1 MRKHNGKDWKYYFW
15 IKKLHKIKKIIYA
28 ILDIETT
35 GGKYNEEGITEI
47 AIYKFDGHKVVD
59 QFISL
64 INPEREIQP
73 FVVNLTGI
81 NSNMLKNAPK
91 FYEVAKRIVEITED
105 CIVVAHNAK
114 FDNRILK
121 TEFKRL
127 GFEFKKRT
135 LCTVELAKELIPGQP
150 SYSLGKLTRSLGI
163 PVSDR
168 HRASG
173 DALATVTLFKML
185 LAKDSE
191 KTIIQE
197 SIRLEPK
204 FQIEPKLKDILDEL
218 PSITGVYYMHKTNGE
233 IIYIGKSK
241 NIKNRVNQ
249 HFTSINSKSKKM
261 QLQVATVTYEAT
273 GSELVALL
281 KESEEIK
288 RNKPIFNRAQRRT
301 IFTYGLFSFQDDNGY
316 LNLKVAKVNGTEE
329 PITTFSNLQ
338 SAKSFMSKTIDEN
351 NLCQK
356 LSGQYQTQSNCFN
369 YTIKQC
375 FGACI
380 NEEDPGVYN
389 ERTSKLIRQHNFENQ
404 NMVIIDYGREIDE
417 RSAILIENGVYK
429 GFGFYNLNYQIN
441 NIEILKSII
450 TPMQH
455 NRDSQHIIQSY
466 LRRNKRL
473 KVIKLN
479 VNNLNS

>member
-1 MRKHNGKDWKYYFW
+1 
-15 IKKLHKIKKIIYA
+15 
-28 ILDIETT
+28 
-35 GGKYNEEGITEI
+35 
-47 AIYKFDGHKVVD
+47 
-59 QFISL
+59 
-64 INPEREIQP
+64 
-73 FVVNLTGI
+73 
-81 NSNMLKNAPK
+81 MLRNAPK

-127 GFEFKKRT
+127 GFEYKKRT
-135 LCTVELAKELIPGQP
+135 LCTVELAKQLIPGQQ

-191 KTIIQE
+191 KSIIKD

-204 FQIEPKLKDILDEL
+204 LHIEPRLKDIIDEL
-218 PSITGVYYMHKTNGE
+218 PSITGVYYMHKADGE
-233 IIYIGKSK
+233 IVYIGKSK

-249 HFTSINSKSKKM
+249 HFTSTAPKAKKM
-261 QLQVATVTYEAT
+261 QLQVNAVTYEAT

-288 RNKPIFNRAQRRT
+288 RNKPIYNRAQRRT
-301 IFTYGLFSFQDDNGY
+301 IFTHGLFSFTDDNGY
-316 LNLKVAKVNGTEE
+316 LNLKVAKVNGKEK
-329 PITTFSNLQ
+329 PITTFANLQ
-338 SAKSFMSKTIDEN
+338 SAKSFISKTVDEH

-356 LSGQYQTQSNCFN
+356 LTGQYQTNSNCFN
-369 YTIKQC
+369 YTIKKC
-375 FGACI
+375 YGACI
-380 NEEDPGVYN
+380 CKEDPETYN
-389 ERTSKLIRQHNFENQ
+389 ERTLKIIHHHSFDNQ
-404 NMVIIDYGREIDE
+404 NMIIIDLGREHDE

-441 NIEILKSII
+441 NIDILKSII

-455 NRDSQHIIQSY
+455 NRDTQHIIQSY
-466 LRRNKRL
+466 LRQNKRL
-473 KVIKLN
+473 KILKF
-479 VNNLNS
+479 

>member
-1 MRKHNGKDWKYYFW
+1 
-15 IKKLHKIKKIIYA
+15 
-28 ILDIETT
+28 
-35 GGKYNEEGITEI
+35 
-47 AIYKFDGHKVVD
+47 VVD

-64 INPEREIQP
+64 INPEKEIQP

-81 NSNMLKNAPK
+81 NNNMLRNAPK

-127 GFEFKKRT
+127 GYEYKKRT
-135 LCTVELAKELIPGQP
+135 LCTVELAKQLIPGQQ

-185 LAKDSE
+185 LAKDSK
-191 KTIIQE
+191 KTIIKDA
-197 SIRLEPK
+197 IRLEPK
-204 FQIEPKLKDILDEL
+204 LQIEPRLKDIIDEL
-218 PSITGVYYMHKTNGE
+218 PSKTGVYYMHKADGE

-249 HFTSINSKSKKM
+249 HFTSTAPKAKKM
-261 QLQVATVTYEAT
+261 QLQVAAVTYEET

-288 RNKPIFNRAQRRT
+288 HNKPIFNRAQRRT
-301 IFTYGLFSFQDDNGY
+301 IFTHGLFSFQDDNGY
-316 LNLKVAKVNGTEE
+316 LNLKVAKVNGKEQ
-329 PITTFSNLQ
+329 PITTFANLQ
-338 SAKSFMSKTIDEN
+338 SAKSFITKTVDEH

-356 LSGQYQTQSNCFN
+356 LTGQYQTNSNCFN
-369 YTIKQC
+369 YTIKKC

-380 NEEDPGVYN
+380 NEEDPENYN
-389 ERTSKLIRQHNFENQ
+389 QRVLKIVGNQSFQNQ
-404 NMVIIDYGREIDE
+404 NMLIIDYGREIDE

-455 NRDSQHIIQSY
+455 NRDTQHIIQSY

-473 KVIKLN
+473 KV
-479 VNNLNS
+479 VNLNTNK

>member
-1 MRKHNGKDWKYYFW
+1 
-15 IKKLHKIKKIIYA
+15 
-28 ILDIETT
+28 
-35 GGKYNEEGITEI
+35 
-47 AIYKFDGHKVVD
+47 
-59 QFISL
+59 
-64 INPEREIQP
+64 
-73 FVVNLTGI
+73 
-81 NSNMLKNAPK
+81 MLRNAPK
-91 FYEVAKRIVEITED
+91 FYEVAKRIVEITEN

-135 LCTVELAKELIPGQP
+135 LCTVELSKQLIPDQA

-173 DALATVTLFKML
+173 DALATVTLFKLL
-185 LAKDSE
+185 LAKDIE
-191 KTIIQE
+191 KSIIQD

-204 FQIEPKLKDILDEL
+204 FQIEPKLKDIIDDL
-218 PSITGVYYMHKTNGE
+218 PSITGVYYMHKANGE

-249 HFTSINSKSKKM
+249 HFTSTAPKSKKM
-261 QLQVATVTYEAT
+261 QLQVSTVTYEST

-301 IFTYGLFSFQDDNGY
+301 VFTHGLFSFTDENGY
-316 LNLKVAKVNGTEE
+316 LNLKIAKVNGQEN

-338 SAKSFMSKTIDEN
+338 SAKSFISKSIEEH

-356 LSGQYQTQSNCFN
+356 LTGQYDTQTNCFN

-380 NEEDPGVYN
+380 SAEGSEVYN
-389 ERTSKLIRQHNFENQ
+389 ERTSKVINHHSFENQ

-417 RSAILIENGVYK
+417 RSAILIENGIYK

-441 NIEILKSII
+441 NIEILKNVI

-455 NRDSQHIIQSY
+455 NRDTQHIIQSY
-466 LRRNKRL
+466 LRRHKRL
-473 KVIKLN
+473 KIIKIDDAG
-479 VNNLNS
+479 NS

>member
-1 MRKHNGKDWKYYFW
+1 
-15 IKKLHKIKKIIYA
+15 
-28 ILDIETT
+28 
-35 GGKYNEEGITEI
+35 
-47 AIYKFDGHKVVD
+47 
-59 QFISL
+59 
-64 INPEREIQP
+64 
-73 FVVNLTGI
+73 
-81 NSNMLKNAPK
+81 MLRNAPK

-127 GFEFKKRT
+127 GFEYKKRT
-135 LCTVELAKELIPGQP
+135 LCTVELAKQLIPGQQ

-191 KTIIQE
+191 KSIIKD

-204 FQIEPKLKDILDEL
+204 LQIEPRLKDIIDEL
-218 PSITGVYYMHKTNGE
+218 PSITGVYYMHKSDGE

-249 HFTSINSKSKKM
+249 HFTSTTPKSKKM
-261 QLQVATVTYEAT
+261 QLQVNAVTYEAT

-301 IFTYGLFSFQDDNGY
+301 IFTHGLFSFTDNNGY
-316 LNLKVAKVNGTEE
+316 LNLKVAKINGKEM
-329 PITTFSNLQ
+329 PVTTFANLQ
-338 SAKSFMSKTIDEN
+338 SAKSFMSKTVEEY

-356 LSGQYQTQSNCFN
+356 LTGQYQTSTSCFN

-380 NEEDPGVYN
+380 NDEEPEIYN
-389 ERTSKLIRQHNFENQ
+389 ERTLKIINHHSFENQ
-404 NMVIIDYGREIDE
+404 NMVIIDYGREHDE

-441 NIEILKSII
+441 NIDILKSII
-450 TPMQH
+450 TSMQH
-455 NRDSQHIIQSY
+455 NRDTQHIIQSY
-466 LRRNKRL
+466 LRQNKRL
-473 KVIKLN
+473 KILKF
-479 VNNLNS
+479 

>member
-1 MRKHNGKDWKYYFW
+1 
-15 IKKLHKIKKIIYA
+15 
-28 ILDIETT
+28 
-35 GGKYNEEGITEI
+35 
-47 AIYKFDGHKVVD
+47 
-59 QFISL
+59 
-64 INPEREIQP
+64 
-73 FVVNLTGI
+73 
-81 NSNMLKNAPK
+81 MLRNAPK

-127 GFEFKKRT
+127 GFEYKKRT
-135 LCTVELAKELIPGQP
+135 LCTVELAKQLIPGQQ

-191 KTIIQE
+191 KSIIKD

-204 FQIEPKLKDILDEL
+204 LQIEPRLKDIIDEL
-218 PSITGVYYMHKTNGE
+218 PSITGVYYMHKSDGE

-249 HFTSINSKSKKM
+249 HFTSTTPKSKKM
-261 QLQVATVTYEAT
+261 QLQVNAVTYEAT

-288 RNKPIFNRAQRRT
+288 RNKPIFNRAQRST
-301 IFTYGLFSFQDDNGY
+301 IFTHGLFSFTDDNGY
-316 LNLKVAKVNGTEE
+316 LNLKVAKINGKEM
-329 PITTFSNLQ
+329 PVTTFANLQ
-338 SAKSFMSKTIDEN
+338 SAKSFMSKTVEEY

-356 LSGQYQTQSNCFN
+356 LTGQYQTNTSCFS

-380 NEEDPGVYN
+380 NYEEPEKYN
-389 ERTSKLIRQHNFENQ
+389 ERTLKIINHHSFENQ
-404 NMVIIDYGREIDE
+404 NMVIIDYGREHDE
-417 RSAILIENGVYK
+417 RSAIVIENGVYK

-441 NIEILKSII
+441 NIDILKSII

-455 NRDSQHIIQSY
+455 NRDTQHIIQSY
-466 LRRNKRL
+466 LRQNKRL
-473 KVIKLN
+473 KILKF
-479 VNNLNS
+479 

>member
-1 MRKHNGKDWKYYFW
+1 
-15 IKKLHKIKKIIYA
+15 
-28 ILDIETT
+28 
-35 GGKYNEEGITEI
+35 
-47 AIYKFDGHKVVD
+47 
-59 QFISL
+59 
-64 INPEREIQP
+64 
-73 FVVNLTGI
+73 
-81 NSNMLKNAPK
+81 MLRNAPK

-127 GFEFKKRT
+127 GFEYKKRT
-135 LCTVELAKELIPGQP
+135 LCTVELAKQLIPGQQ

-185 LAKDSE
+185 LTKDSE
-191 KTIIQE
+191 KSIIKD

-204 FQIEPKLKDILDEL
+204 LQIEPRLKDIIDEL
-218 PSITGVYYMHKTNGE
+218 PSITGVYYMHKADGE

-249 HFTSINSKSKKM
+249 HFTSTTPKSKKM
-261 QLQVATVTYEAT
+261 QLQVNAVTYEAT

-288 RNKPIFNRAQRRT
+288 RNKPIYNRAQRRT
-301 IFTYGLFSFQDDNGY
+301 IFTHGLFSFTDDNGY
-316 LNLKVAKVNGTEE
+316 LNLKVAKVNGKEK
-329 PITTFSNLQ
+329 PITTFANLQ
-338 SAKSFMSKTIDEN
+338 SAKSFISKTVEEH

-356 LSGQYQTQSNCFN
+356 LTSQYQTNTSCFN

-380 NEEDPGVYN
+380 NDEEPEIYN
-389 ERTSKLIRQHNFENQ
+389 ERTLKIIHHHSFENQ
-404 NMVIIDYGREIDE
+404 NMVIIDYGREHDE

-450 TPMQH
+450 TSMQH
-455 NRDSQHIIQSY
+455 NRDTQHIIQSY
-466 LRRNKRL
+466 LRQNRRL
-473 KVIKLN
+473 KILKF
-479 VNNLNS
+479 